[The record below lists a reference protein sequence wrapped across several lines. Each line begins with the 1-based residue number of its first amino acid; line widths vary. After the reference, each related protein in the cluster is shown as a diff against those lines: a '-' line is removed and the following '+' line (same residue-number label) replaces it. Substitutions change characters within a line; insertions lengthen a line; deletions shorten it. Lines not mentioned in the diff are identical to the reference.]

1 MNVTEILK
9 RHAELTP
16 DAIAIID
23 HVGGRQRQ
31 ISYRE
36 LNQAVGRTS
45 ALLRQSGLKV
55 GDTVLL
61 FHPMSIELYTSLAAV
76 LRSGLTAMFVDP
88 SAGRR
93 YIDRCCK
100 LLPPAALIA
109 SSKAHALRLTSSA
122 LRRIPAKWSIGWP
135 VPWTQRLEQASRFR
149 DDASVHACQLETP
162 ALVSFTSGST
172 GAPKATVRTHGFL
185 LAQHAAIE
193 KNLTLQPGEIEL
205 VTMPIF
211 VLANLAS
218 RVTSIIA
225 NADLRHPAR
234 IIAEPVLHQIQSN
247 HASRITASPAFF
259 ERIVQCCEARDSRLR
274 SLDKIFTGGGPV
286 PPRLLERL
294 ADVAPQAEIMVV
306 YGSTEAEP
314 ISTVTTAQITPGDRI
329 AMNEG
334 KGLLVGRP
342 VDSLDVRIISDAWG
356 RAVGSMDC
364 ERFDAICRSPGQA
377 GEIVVSGKHVLSGY
391 VDAETESE
399 NKFCV
404 GAVVWHRTGDAGY
417 FDQDDRLWLLGR
429 CAARVDDRHGELYPL
444 GVEQAAMRHECIG
457 QAALVSHRGQRVL
470 AVTLRDAGTK
480 PDLASLLK
488 SLSFAN
494 VDSIRILKGLPV
506 DQRHNSK
513 IDYQALQQCLE
524 QSR

>member
-1 MNVTEILK
+1 MNITEILK
-9 RHAELTP
+9 LHAEQTP
-16 DAIAIID
+16 NTIAIVD
-23 HVGGRQRQ
+23 HFGGRHRQ
-31 ISYRE
+31 ISYLE
-36 LNQAVGRTS
+36 LDRAVGRTS
-45 ALLRQSGLKV
+45 SLLRKRGLKV

-61 FHPMSIELYTSLAAV
+61 FHPMSIELYVSLAAV

-109 SSKAHALRLTSSA
+109 SSKAHVLRLTSSA
-122 LRRIPAKWSIGWP
+122 LRRIPVKWSIGWP
-135 VPWTQRLEQASRFR
+135 VPWTQRLELASRCV
-149 DDASVHACQLETP
+149 DDARIHSCQPETP

-172 GAPKATVRTHGFL
+172 GVPKATVRTHAFL

-193 KNLTLQPGEIEL
+193 RSLVLKPGEIEL
-205 VTMPIF
+205 VTLPIF

-218 RVTSIIA
+218 GVTSVIA

-234 IIAEPVLHQIQSN
+234 IIAEPVLHQIRGN
-247 HASRITASPAFF
+247 RVNRITASPAFF
-259 ERIVQCCEARDSRLR
+259 ERIVDRCEPNDSRFR
-274 SLDKIFTGGGPV
+274 SVDKIFTGGGPV

-294 ADVAPQAEIMVV
+294 ADVAPEADIMVV
-306 YGSTEAEP
+306 YGSSEAEP
-314 ISTVTTAQITPGDRI
+314 ISTVTRAQMTTCDRI

-342 VDSLDVRIISDAWG
+342 VDSLDVRIMNDAWG
-356 RAVGSMDC
+356 RPVGLMDRD
-364 ERFDAICRSPGQA
+364 RFDASCRSPGQI

-391 VDAETESE
+391 VDRGTESE
-399 NKFCV
+399 SKFRV

-417 FDQDDRLWLLGR
+417 FDHDGRLWLLGR
-429 CAARVDDRHGELYPL
+429 CAARVRDSHGELYPL
-444 GVEQAAMRHECIG
+444 GVEQAAMRHACIG
-457 QAALVSHRGQRVL
+457 QAALVCHQGQRVL
-470 AVTLRDAGTK
+470 AVTLRDTGSR
-480 PDLASLLK
+480 PDLVSLLK

-494 VDSIRILKGLPV
+494 VDSIRILKRLPV

-524 QSR
+524 KSR

>member
-1 MNVTEILK
+1 MNITEILK
-9 RHAELTP
+9 QHAELTP
-16 DAIAIID
+16 DAIAIVD
-23 HVGGRQRQ
+23 HFGGRHRQ
-31 ISYRE
+31 ISYRK
-36 LNQAVGRTS
+36 LDRLVGRTA
-45 ALLRQSGLKV
+45 ALLGQSGLKA

-76 LRSGLTAMFVDP
+76 LHCGLTAMFVDP

-93 YIDRCCK
+93 YIDRCCE
-100 LLPPAALIA
+100 LLPPTAMIA
-109 SSKAHALRLTSSA
+109 SSKAHALRMTSSA
-122 LRRIPAKWSIGWP
+122 LRRIPRKWSIGWP
-135 VPWTQRLEQASRFR
+135 VPWTQRLEKATRCVE
-149 DDASVHACQLETP
+149 DAPVHACPPETP

-172 GAPKATVRTHGFL
+172 GAPKANIRSHGFL
-185 LAQHAAIE
+185 LAQHEAIE
-193 KNLTLQPGEIEL
+193 KNLTLKRGEIEL

-218 RVTSIIA
+218 GVTSIIA

-234 IIAEPVLHQIQSN
+234 INAEPVLNQIQRN
-247 HASRITASPAFF
+247 HANRITASPAFF
-259 ERIVQCCEARDSRLR
+259 ERIIERCEASDSRLR

-286 PPRLLERL
+286 SPRLLERL

-314 ISTVTTAQITPGDRI
+314 ISTVTTAQMTPHDRL
-329 AMNEG
+329 AMNDG
-334 KGLLVGRP
+334 KGLLVGKP
-342 VDSLDVRIISDAWG
+342 VDSLDVRIIDDVWG
-356 RAVGSMDC
+356 RAVGSMDP
-364 ERFDAICRSPGQA
+364 ERFGVICRSPGQA

-391 VDAETESE
+391 LDPKTVSE
-399 NKFCV
+399 NKFQV
-404 GAVVWHRTGDAGY
+404 GDVVWHRTGDAGY
-417 FDQDDRLWLLGR
+417 FDQEHRLWLLGR
-429 CAARVDDRHGELYPL
+429 CAARVDDKHGELYPL
-444 GVEQAAMRHECIG
+444 GVEQAAMRHACVG

-470 AVTLRDAGTK
+470 AVTLRDAGAK

-494 VDSIRILKGLPV
+494 VDSIRILKRLPV

>member
-1 MNVTEILK
+1 MNITEILQ
-9 RHAELTP
+9 RRAELTP
-16 DAIAIID
+16 EAIAIVD
-23 HVGGRQRQ
+23 HFGGRRRQ

-36 LNQAVGRTS
+36 LDQAVGRTA
-45 ALLRQSGLKV
+45 ALLRQSGLRV

-76 LRSGLTAMFVDP
+76 LRGGLTAMFVDP
-88 SAGRR
+88 SAGRGH
-93 YIDRCCK
+93 IDRCCE
-100 LLPPAALIA
+100 LVPPEALIA
-109 SSKAHALRLTSSA
+109 SSKAHALRLTSPA

-135 VPWTQRLEQASRFR
+135 VPWTQRLELASRCA
-149 DDASVHACQLETP
+149 DDSRVHTCTPETP

-172 GAPKATVRTHGFL
+172 GAPKTTVRTHGFL

-193 KNLTLQPGEIEL
+193 KNLTLKGGEIEL

-218 RVTSIIA
+218 GVTSIIA

-234 IIAEPVLHQIQSN
+234 INAEPVLHQIQRDR
-247 HASRITASPAFF
+247 ATRFTASPAFF
-259 ERIVQCCEARDSRLR
+259 DRIVDRCGASDARLESV
-274 SLDKIFTGGGPV
+274 DKIFTGGGPV

-294 ADVAPQAEIMVV
+294 SEIAPQAEIMVV

-314 ISTVTTAQITPGDRI
+314 ISTVTIDQMTPRDRI

-334 KGLLVGRP
+334 NGLLLGRP
-342 VDSLDVRIISDAWG
+342 VDALNVRIIGDAWG
-356 RAVGSMDC
+356 RALEPMDA

-377 GEIVVSGKHVLSGY
+377 GEIVVSGRHVLSGY
-391 VDAETESE
+391 VDPQTESE
-399 NKFCV
+399 NKFRV
-404 GAVVWHRTGDAGY
+404 GEVVWHRTGDAGY
-417 FDQDDRLWLLGR
+417 FDRDDRLWLLGR

-444 GVEQAAMRHECIG
+444 GVEQAAMRHACIG

-470 AVTLRDAGTK
+470 AVTLRDKHAK
-480 PDLASLLK
+480 PDLPSLLK
-488 SLSFAN
+488 SLSFAK
-494 VDSIRILKGLPV
+494 VDTIRILKRLPV

-513 IDYQALQQCLE
+513 IDYQALRQCLE
-524 QSR
+524 Q